1 MIGGQLIHV
10 YGNKPVDVSKRS
22 RLTTRCSARISETQA
37 EQDFHAADPELFEL
51 PDKTHGWFGRF
62 SQVGSRHHDCQE
74 KFSLAILNTCRQIYH
89 EVKDVVYF
97 ANTFSFRHPRALP
110 VFMSSLLK
118 SSANPRFAIRSLHL
132 DIQLREESDHDEWN
146 KAIRIIPKHLPNV
159 QRLYINLDL
168 DIADLDYLIIH
179 YSAIMRSTFRL
190 LGELYQLRVLPLKVV
205 VVNVADEDWAVTE
218 RGEEWFSNLEDEC
231 RWTMGQKQEYATELR
246 EVLLR
251 TK

>member
-1 MIGGQLIHV
+1 M
-10 YGNKPVDVSKRS
+10 SKRS

-118 SSANPRFAIRSLHL
+118 SSTNPRFAIRSLHL
-132 DIQLREESDHDEWN
+132 DIQLRKGSDHDEWN
-146 KAIRIIPKHLPNV
+146 KAIRNIPTHLPNV

-168 DIADLDYLIIH
+168 DLDSDIADPDYLIIR
-179 YSAIMRSTFRL
+179 YSAIMRSGYRFV
-190 LGELYQLRVLPLKVV
+190 GELYQLLVLPLKEV
-205 VVNVADEDWAVTE
+205 VVNVADEDWAVTK
-218 RGEEWFSNLEDEC
+218 RGEEWFSTLEDEY

-251 TK
+251 TKQLKVLHMCRK